1 MLVYI
6 ITSMED
12 YTSANMTDN
21 ITQYTAGNDYNLL
34 TSLHILPGQSNYSV
48 LVDSSLY
55 QTPSYDIVS
64 QASNES
70 YKKRGYD
77 TVKQFY
83 LGALTVVGLLI
94 VYRLTYKK

>member
-6 ITSMED
+6 ILKMED
-12 YTSANMTDN
+12 YTSANLANNVT
-21 ITQYTAGNDYNLL
+21 TYSAGNDYNLL

-48 LVDSSLY
+48 LVDSTLY
-55 QTPSYDIVS
+55 QTPSYDIVG

-70 YKKRGYD
+70 FKKQGYD

-83 LGALTVVGLLI
+83 LGALTVIGLLI